1 MRLNIIS
8 RHSLKNHAVFMYR
21 NLYNIIDIV
30 HIYITCFGH
39 AWHYIYHLWI
49 SRFSLSMEKLMHAL
63 ILNETLYYMFIF
75 HFFPMNFYWRKSQMR
90 FFLGNSD
97 FSLKIYNGF
106 TEQTKT
112 WSKNRNSDY
121 SMNIFKENQ
130 LFLEIKSFQWKPTYR
145 FHDLQM
151 WKIHDK

>member
-21 NLYNIIDIV
+21 NLYNFIDIV

-112 WSKNRNSDY
+112 WSKKSKFRLFYQYFQRKSIISRNKIV
-121 SMNIFKENQ
+121 SMETYLSISWPPNVEN
-130 LFLEIKSFQWKPTYR
+130 SW
-145 FHDLQM
+145 
-151 WKIHDK
+151 

>member
-8 RHSLKNHAVFMYR
+8 RHSLKNRAVFIYC

-63 ILNETLYYMFIF
+63 ILNETLYYVHIF
-75 HFFPMNFYWRKSQMR
+75 RFFPMNFYWRKSQMR
-90 FFLGNSD
+90 SFRKFRFFVKNLQWFYRTKKNMIKKSKFRLFYQYFRRKSIISRNKIVSMETYLSISWPPNVENS
-97 FSLKIYNGF
+97 
-106 TEQTKT
+106 
-112 WSKNRNSDY
+112 W
-121 SMNIFKENQ
+121 
-130 LFLEIKSFQWKPTYR
+130 
-145 FHDLQM
+145 
-151 WKIHDK
+151 